1 MIFSPYSDEAAVIS
15 RIQKIRNGDYVLLR
29 LTRTMIEKN
38 NLDANELFREMLYDY
53 RIVDYDLL
61 ENGGKN
67 DVEFRCLLLLPDG
80 ADDVKP
86 VSYTHL
92 TLPTNSRV

>member
-67 DVEFRCLLLLPDG
+67 GVEFRLSLI
-80 ADDVKP
+80 
-86 VSYTHL
+86 HI
-92 TLPTNSRV
+92 

>member
-61 ENGGKN
+61 ENGGKK
-67 DVEFRCLLLLPDG
+67 RC
-80 ADDVKP
+80 
-86 VSYTHL
+86 
-92 TLPTNSRV
+92 

>member
-61 ENGGKN
+61 ENGGKT
-67 DVEFRCLLLLPDG
+67 VLSFG
-80 ADDVKP
+80 AC
-86 VSYTHL
+86 SFCQMEL
-92 TLPTNSRV
+92 TM